1 MPRDRNASFEPEIV
15 KRGQTR
21 SGVIDEQII
30 ALYAKGMTTR
40 EIAGLIKELYDVDV
54 SPTLI
59 SHVTERVI
67 EEVVQWQSRPLD
79 ALYPIVYMDCIV
91 LKVRDGKTVKN
102 KSFFLAL
109 GINLEGQ
116 KELLGIWIA
125 ENEGAKFW
133 LSVLTEMQARGL
145 QDILIACVDGLK
157 GFPEAINAVYP
168 DTKIQL
174 CIVHLV
180 RNSLR
185 FVSWKDY
192 KAVTADLKQVY
203 QASTEA
209 QALETL
215 TALSQKW
222 QEKYPL
228 VAKCWEI
235 TGRILPHFLII
246 RRTFAKRFTPQMP
259 WNRSI
264 V

>member
-1 MPRDRNASFEPEIV
+1 MRQEGR
-15 KRGQTR
+15 
-21 SGVIDEQII
+21 II
-30 ALYAKGMTTR
+30 
-40 EIAGLIKELYDVDV
+40 
-54 SPTLI
+54 
-59 SHVTERVI
+59 
-67 EEVVQWQSRPLD
+67 
-79 ALYPIVYMDCIV
+79 
-91 LKVRDGKTVKN
+91 N
-102 KSFFLAL
+102 KSVFVAL
-109 GINLEGQ
+109 GVNLDGH
-116 KELLGIWIA
+116 KELLGLWIA

-133 LSVLTEMQARGL
+133 ANVLTELQHRGL
-145 QDILIACVDGLK
+145 KDIFIACVDGLK

-209 QALETL
+209 QALEAL

-228 VAKCWEI
+228 VAKCWEDNRANI
-235 TGRILPHFLII
+235 ATFFDYPADIRKAIYTTNAVESLNSVI
-246 RRTFAKRFTPQMP
+246 RRVIKKRNVFPTDDSVFKVVWLAIKDASKKWTMP
-259 WNRSI
+259 IQNWKQAMNRFMI
-264 V
+264 EFGDRLGNHR